1 MRNTRSFF
9 IGPLPIGGGAPVT
22 VQSMT
27 NTDTRDAA
35 ATLSQ
40 VRALAQAGC
49 DIVRLS
55 VYDEQCL
62 EALPAIIEGS
72 PVPLV
77 ADIHYRADLAVGA
90 MERGIAKVRI
100 NPGNIGSV
108 REVRRVADCAKMH
121 HVPIRIG
128 VNSGSVE
135 KEILAQEGGVTA
147 HGMLRS
153 ALGHARLLEEAGF
166 HDIVLSLKASSVP
179 LTVEAY
185 RLAAKETDYPL
196 HVGVTE
202 AGLPGAGNIKSAI
215 GIGALLLDGI
225 GDTIR
230 VSLTGSP
237 IPEAAA
243 AIDILRAVGLRT
255 GYVNVVSCPTCGR
268 TGIDVAA
275 IARRVESELADI
287 RVPLTVAVMG
297 CVVNGP
303 GEARE
308 ADIGLAGGGLSRAG
322 GSAGGE
328 GSSYAVGAIFEKG
341 KAPEKVEGDLAAILI
356 ERARRLAQERA
367 ALFSHRRQ
375 ASAMPAPDGI
385 FSDVIAHAGH
395 VHGLADEE
403 ALALE
408 AAQLLKKLELVLV
421 FDALGAHMQVQR
433 MRHMQDRHHQAAG
446 LLMSGH
452 ERPIGFVQLQA
463 VEVHLAQQI
472 DIGMSR
478 AEIGQPQADAMLVV
492 QGVEVGDAPLGQ
504 VLRLAD
510 LKLHFLR
517 LEAGFFEHG
526 HHIIHKGFAIGIEGQ
541 QVHGQRHVG
550 IRLLGQVAGRT
561 HGVFQKP
568 A

>member
-1 MRNTRSFF
+1 MRSTRLFH
-9 IGPLPIGGGAPVT
+9 IGPLPIGGGSPVT

-40 VRALAQAGC
+40 VRSLAQAGC

-55 VYDEQCL
+55 VYDERCL

-100 NPGNIGSV
+100 NPGNIGSA

-135 KEILAQEGGVTA
+135 KEILAREGGVTA
-147 HGMLRS
+147 RGMLQS

-179 LTVEAY
+179 LSVEAY

-275 IARRVESELADI
+275 IARRVESELSDI

-308 ADIGLAGGGLSRAG
+308 ADIGLAGGGLSSAG

-328 GSSYAVGAIFEKG
+328 GSAYAVGAIFEKG
-341 KAPEKVEGDLAAILI
+341 KPPEKVEGDLAAILI
-356 ERARRLAQERA
+356 ERARRLARERA
-367 ALFSHRRQ
+367 AQ
-375 ASAMPAPDGI
+375 A
-385 FSDVIAHAGH
+385 
-395 VHGLADEE
+395 
-403 ALALE
+403 
-408 AAQLLKKLELVLV
+408 
-421 FDALGAHMQVQR
+421 
-433 MRHMQDRHHQAAG
+433 
-446 LLMSGH
+446 
-452 ERPIGFVQLQA
+452 
-463 VEVHLAQQI
+463 
-472 DIGMSR
+472 
-478 AEIGQPQADAMLVV
+478 
-492 QGVEVGDAPLGQ
+492 
-504 VLRLAD
+504 
-510 LKLHFLR
+510 
-517 LEAGFFEHG
+517 
-526 HHIIHKGFAIGIEGQ
+526 
-541 QVHGQRHVG
+541 
-550 IRLLGQVAGRT
+550 
-561 HGVFQKP
+561 
-568 A
+568 

>member
-147 HGMLRS
+147 RGMLRS

-215 GIGALLLDGI
+215 GIGALLLTALGTPSVCPSPAVPSRKLPPPSTFCAQWACARAMSTWSAAPPAAVPASTWPPSPDGWKA
-225 GDTIR
+225 
-230 VSLTGSP
+230 S
-237 IPEAAA
+237 
-243 AIDILRAVGLRT
+243 LRT
-255 GYVNVVSCPTCGR
+255 SACP
-268 TGIDVAA
+268 
-275 IARRVESELADI
+275 
-287 RVPLTVAVMG
+287 
-297 CVVNGP
+297 
-303 GEARE
+303 
-308 ADIGLAGGGLSRAG
+308 
-322 GSAGGE
+322 
-328 GSSYAVGAIFEKG
+328 
-341 KAPEKVEGDLAAILI
+341 
-356 ERARRLAQERA
+356 
-367 ALFSHRRQ
+367 
-375 ASAMPAPDGI
+375 
-385 FSDVIAHAGH
+385 
-395 VHGLADEE
+395 
-403 ALALE
+403 
-408 AAQLLKKLELVLV
+408 
-421 FDALGAHMQVQR
+421 
-433 MRHMQDRHHQAAG
+433 
-446 LLMSGH
+446 
-452 ERPIGFVQLQA
+452 
-463 VEVHLAQQI
+463 
-472 DIGMSR
+472 
-478 AEIGQPQADAMLVV
+478 
-492 QGVEVGDAPLGQ
+492 
-504 VLRLAD
+504 
-510 LKLHFLR
+510 
-517 LEAGFFEHG
+517 
-526 HHIIHKGFAIGIEGQ
+526 
-541 QVHGQRHVG
+541 
-550 IRLLGQVAGRT
+550 
-561 HGVFQKP
+561 
-568 A
+568 

>member
-1 MRNTRSFF
+1 MRNTRSFS

-35 ATLSQ
+35 ATLAQ

-49 DIVRLS
+49 DFVRLS
-55 VYDEQCL
+55 VFDEQWL

-108 REVRRVADCAKMH
+108 REARRVADCAKMH

-135 KEILAQEGGVTA
+135 KDILAREGGVTA
-147 HGMLRS
+147 RGMLQS

-196 HVGVTE
+196 HGCATE
-202 AGLPGAGNIKSAI
+202 AGLPGSGNIKSAI

-230 VSLTGSP
+230 VSLTDDP
-237 IPEAAA
+237 VQEVYAAR
-243 AIDILRAVGLRT
+243 DILKAAGLRKD
-255 GYVNVVSCPTCGR
+255 GVNIVSCPTCGR
-268 TGIDVAA
+268 TRIDLIGLVN
-275 IARRVESELADI
+275 RVDEALKNCEKPI
-287 RVPLTVAVMG
+287 TVAVMG

-308 ADIGLAGGGLSRAG
+308 ADIGIAGGDGWG
-322 GSAGGE
+322 M
-328 GSSYAVGAIFEKG
+328 IFEKG
-341 KAPEKVEGDLAAILI
+341 VQVEKLPYDELLP
-356 ERARRLAQERA
+356 
-367 ALFSHRRQ
+367 ALLKR
-375 ASAMPAPDGI
+375 I
-385 FSDVIAHAGH
+385 
-395 VHGLADEE
+395 E
-403 ALALE
+403 AL
-408 AAQLLKKLELVLV
+408 
-421 FDALGAHMQVQR
+421 
-433 MRHMQDRHHQAAG
+433 
-446 LLMSGH
+446 
-452 ERPIGFVQLQA
+452 
-463 VEVHLAQQI
+463 
-472 DIGMSR
+472 
-478 AEIGQPQADAMLVV
+478 
-492 QGVEVGDAPLGQ
+492 
-504 VLRLAD
+504 
-510 LKLHFLR
+510 
-517 LEAGFFEHG
+517 
-526 HHIIHKGFAIGIEGQ
+526 
-541 QVHGQRHVG
+541 
-550 IRLLGQVAGRT
+550 
-561 HGVFQKP
+561 
-568 A
+568 

>member
-147 HGMLRS
+147 RGMLRS

-185 RLAAKETDYPL
+185 RLAAKETDYPC
-196 HVGVTE
+196 TW
-202 AGLPGAGNIKSAI
+202 A
-215 GIGALLLDGI
+215 
-225 GDTIR
+225 
-230 VSLTGSP
+230 
-237 IPEAAA
+237 
-243 AIDILRAVGLRT
+243 
-255 GYVNVVSCPTCGR
+255 
-268 TGIDVAA
+268 
-275 IARRVESELADI
+275 
-287 RVPLTVAVMG
+287 
-297 CVVNGP
+297 
-303 GEARE
+303 
-308 ADIGLAGGGLSRAG
+308 
-322 GSAGGE
+322 
-328 GSSYAVGAIFEKG
+328 
-341 KAPEKVEGDLAAILI
+341 
-356 ERARRLAQERA
+356 
-367 ALFSHRRQ
+367 
-375 ASAMPAPDGI
+375 
-385 FSDVIAHAGH
+385 
-395 VHGLADEE
+395 
-403 ALALE
+403 
-408 AAQLLKKLELVLV
+408 
-421 FDALGAHMQVQR
+421 
-433 MRHMQDRHHQAAG
+433 
-446 LLMSGH
+446 
-452 ERPIGFVQLQA
+452 
-463 VEVHLAQQI
+463 
-472 DIGMSR
+472 
-478 AEIGQPQADAMLVV
+478 
-492 QGVEVGDAPLGQ
+492 
-504 VLRLAD
+504 
-510 LKLHFLR
+510 
-517 LEAGFFEHG
+517 
-526 HHIIHKGFAIGIEGQ
+526 
-541 QVHGQRHVG
+541 
-550 IRLLGQVAGRT
+550 
-561 HGVFQKP
+561 
-568 A
+568 

>member
-1 MRNTRSFF
+1 MRNTRSFS

-35 ATLSQ
+35 ATLAQ

-90 MERGIAKVRI
+90 MERI

-135 KEILAQEGGVTA
+135 KDILAREGGVTA
-147 HGMLRS
+147 RGMLQS

-202 AGLPGAGNIKSAI
+202 AGLPGSGNIKSAI
-215 GIGALLLDGI
+215 GIGALLVDGI

-275 IARRVESELADI
+275 IARRVETELADI

-328 GSSYAVGAIFEKG
+328 GSAYAVGAIFEKG

-356 ERARRLAQERA
+356 ERARRLASERA
-367 ALFSHRRQ
+367 AQ
-375 ASAMPAPDGI
+375 A
-385 FSDVIAHAGH
+385 
-395 VHGLADEE
+395 
-403 ALALE
+403 
-408 AAQLLKKLELVLV
+408 
-421 FDALGAHMQVQR
+421 
-433 MRHMQDRHHQAAG
+433 
-446 LLMSGH
+446 
-452 ERPIGFVQLQA
+452 
-463 VEVHLAQQI
+463 
-472 DIGMSR
+472 
-478 AEIGQPQADAMLVV
+478 
-492 QGVEVGDAPLGQ
+492 
-504 VLRLAD
+504 
-510 LKLHFLR
+510 
-517 LEAGFFEHG
+517 
-526 HHIIHKGFAIGIEGQ
+526 
-541 QVHGQRHVG
+541 
-550 IRLLGQVAGRT
+550 
-561 HGVFQKP
+561 
-568 A
+568 